1 MSTLEVNNIT
11 PQSGTTLTLGGSGDT
26 INLGSGVT
34 ASGFGGITEA
44 DQWVLTTN
52 TQINGIADLT
62 TNLARE
68 TDDSFTQIG
77 TGMTESSGVFTF
89 PSTGFWYISVLG
101 ALLCNNGA
109 SSYVTVRIQ
118 STTNNSTYTT
128 RANSY
133 ASASGSN
140 YYTNSFNEYMFNVTD
155 VSTHKIKFNYEI
167 GVSSRLEAGGTKFT
181 FIRLGDAQ

>member
-109 SSYVTVRIQ
+109 SSFVTVRIQ

-133 ASASGSN
+133 ASASGAN
-140 YYTNSFNEYMFNVTD
+140 YYTHSFNEYMFNVTD